1 MGHVPQRHLRVVVL
15 VRLGRG
21 LAVELDG
28 LLRAEVDAG
37 EALRAVVAA
46 TGFAV
51 LEGDIA
57 LRAHVSADAA
67 AHTKVGVDSRREHRQ
82 CAA

>member
-1 MGHVPQRHLRVVVL
+1 MVVL
-15 VRLGRG
+15 VRFWRG
-21 LAVELDG
+21 LAVELHG
-28 LLRAEVDAG
+28 LLRTEVDAG

-51 LEGDIA
+51 REGDVA

-67 AHTKVGVDSRREHRQ
+67 THTEVGVDSRRKHRQ

>member
-1 MGHVPQRHLRVVVL
+1 MVVL

-21 LAVELDG
+21 LVVELHS
-28 LLRAEVDAG
+28 LLRTEVDAG

-51 LEGDIA
+51 RKGNVP
-57 LRAHVSADAA
+57 LRAHVSANAA
-67 AHTKVGVDSRREHRQ
+67 THTKVGIYGRREHRQ
-82 CAA
+82 RAAIH